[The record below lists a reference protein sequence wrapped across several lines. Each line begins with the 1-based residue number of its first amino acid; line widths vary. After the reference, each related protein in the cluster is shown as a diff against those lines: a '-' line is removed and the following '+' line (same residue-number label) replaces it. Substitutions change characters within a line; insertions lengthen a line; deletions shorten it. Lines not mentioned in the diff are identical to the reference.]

1 VRQSKAEEMK
11 LEIWKTEKTV
21 IWKTETRHLEKLEI
35 WKNWKSGKTGNL
47 EKLEIWK
54 TENLEKLQI

>member
-1 VRQSKAEEMK
+1 MK